1 MRALLLCAVV
11 SCVLVPAAPVHA
23 SPACGS
29 YAYAGVQTQRP
40 VHGVSAGIM
49 ALQAPDVKDGHVAG
63 WVGIAS
69 KNADGWIQVGLS
81 AIPGASTNDVY
92 LEYAA
97 PGRDPQ
103 YTVLRA
109 GVSVGERHRF
119 AVSELASRPGWWQ
132 SSVDGSPAGRAVFLP
147 GSHGRWRA
155 QVLGE
160 SWNDNSGACNA
171 YSYAFS
177 GVALAP
183 APSHRW
189 AALGGYS
196 SFEDPGYT
204 LTWRSASHFVAST
217 RTAH

>member
-11 SCVLVPAAPVHA
+11 SCVLVAAVPVHA

-40 VHGVSAGIM
+40 VHGVSAAIA

-63 WVGIAS
+63 WVGVAS
-69 KNADGWIQVGLS
+69 KNADGWIQVGL
-81 AIPGASTNDVY
+81 AAFPGDRTNDVY

-97 PGRDPQ
+97 PGGDPQ

-109 GVSVGERHRF
+109 SVAIGERHRL
-119 AVSELASRPGWWQ
+119 AVSELSSRPGWWQ
-132 SSVDGSPAGRAVFLP
+132 ASVDGFPAGRAVFLP
-147 GSHGRWRA
+147 GSDGHWRA

-160 SWNDNSGACNA
+160 SWNDDSGACNA

-177 GVALAP
+177 GVTLAR
-183 APSHRW
+183 APSHHW
-189 AALGGYS
+189 AALGGFS
-196 SFEDPGYT
+196 SFEDAGYA

-217 RTAH
+217 RAAH

>member
-1 MRALLLCAVV
+1 MRALLLCAVI
-11 SCVLVPAAPVHA
+11 SCVLVAAAPVHA

-40 VHGVSAGIM
+40 VHGVSAAIT

-81 AIPGASTNDVY
+81 ALPGASTNDVY

-97 PGRDPQ
+97 PGRDPR

-109 GVSVGERHRF
+109 DVSVGERHRF

-132 SSVDGSPAGRAVFLP
+132 TSVDGSPAGSAVFLP

-160 SWNDNSGACNA
+160 SWNDDSGACNA

-189 AALGGYS
+189 AALGGYF

-217 RTAH
+217 RAAH

>member
-11 SCVLVPAAPVHA
+11 SCVLVAAAPVHA

-40 VHGVSAGIM
+40 VHGVSAAIM

-81 AIPGASTNDVY
+81 ALPGASTNDVY

-97 PGRDPQ
+97 PGRDPR

-109 GVSVGERHRF
+109 DVSVGERHRF

-132 SSVDGSPAGRAVFLP
+132 TSVDGSPAGSAVFLP

-160 SWNDNSGACNA
+160 SWNDNSRACNA
-171 YSYAFS
+171 YSYGFN
-177 GVALAP
+177 GVQLAA
-183 APSHRW
+183 APSLLWGPLDRFTP
-189 AALGGYS
+189 
-196 SFEDPGYT
+196 FEDAGYA
-204 LTWRSASHFVAST
+204 LSWRSSSDFIASILA
-217 RTAH
+217 RR

>member
-1 MRALLLCAVV
+1 VAAV
-11 SCVLVPAAPVHA
+11 PVHA

-40 VHGVSAGIM
+40 VHGVSAAIT
-49 ALQAPDVKDGHVAG
+49 ALEAPHVKDGHVAG

-81 AIPGASTNDVY
+81 ALPGASTNDVY
-92 LEYAA
+92 VEYAT
-97 PGRDPQ
+97 PGRDPH
-103 YTVLRA
+103 YTTLRA
-109 GVSVGERHRF
+109 DVSVGERHRF

-132 SSVDGSPAGRAVFLP
+132 TSVDGSPAGRAVFLP
-147 GSHGRWRA
+147 GSHDRWRA

-160 SWNDNSGACNA
+160 SWNDESGACNA

-177 GVALAP
+177 GVALAS

-189 AALGGYS
+189 ATLGGYS
-196 SFEDPGYT
+196 SFADTGYA
-204 LTWRSASHFVAST
+204 LTWRSASHFVASA
-217 RTAH
+217 RAGH